1 MHLGVWSDAR
11 GYMCNGIG
19 ETKKNIDEM
28 DKKTDAICILLFWSG
43 ARDTCAMASVK
54 RRKTSM
60 KWPKRPVQYALG
72 CLERCTGYMCNGIVE
87 TTKNVGEMAKKTD
100 AICISV
106 FGAVHGM
113 IDAWDR

>member
-1 MHLGVWSDAR
+1 
-11 GYMCNGIG
+11 MCNGIG
-19 ETKKNIDEM
+19 EMQQNIDEM
-28 DKKTDAICILLFWSG
+28 AKKTDAICTWVFG
-43 ARDTCAMASVK
+43 AMQGDTCVMASVK

-60 KWPKRPVQYALG
+60 KWTKRPMQYALG

-106 FGAVHGM
+106 FGAVHG
-113 IDAWDR
+113 IHVQWHR